1 MSYND
6 IKDLLDRYATGN
18 ASEEEATRIELW
30 LDENGNANS
39 EWQQMDK
46 GRRDTWLTG
55 LFQEIRQDLASDEA
69 RLVTL
74 GKRNTWRSVAAIAA
88 VFALFFTLCL
98 AWPALRG
105 RINSAQLTVVTASA
119 KQKKQIVLA
128 DGSTV
133 WINSSSQ
140 IKYPL
145 KFENAIREVY
155 LTGEAYFDIKHDV
168 SRPFIIHTGKV
179 VTTVLGTA
187 FNIKEDKHSH
197 TVVVTVT
204 RGKVS
209 VANGSQSL
217 GTITPNQQ
225 ITFNTVTDKHVQHGI
240 DAEKVIAWQ
249 ENYIHFNDVT
259 FAEAAAQLQQRFKV
273 KIIFSNEKIKNCE
286 FTGAALKQEKL
297 DNILKV
303 ICEFN
308 KAAYQTRADGTIV
321 IDGPGC
327 E

>member
-18 ASEEEATRIELW
+18 ASDEEVERIESW
-30 LDENGNANS
+30 LDENGNPNS

-46 GRRDTWLTG
+46 VHRDTWLAG
-55 LFQEIRQDLASDEA
+55 LFQEIRQDITTNEPKLIA
-69 RLVTL
+69 L
-74 GKRNTWRSVAAIAA
+74 GKRDTWRSVAAVAA
-88 VFALFFTLCL
+88 IFALFFTLWL
-98 AWPALRG
+98 EWPVLRG
-105 RINSAQLTVVTASA
+105 RLNGARLTVVTASST
-119 KQKKQIVLA
+119 QKKQIVLA
-128 DGSTV
+128 DGSTI

-140 IKYPL
+140 IKYL
-145 KFENAIREVY
+145 SGFKSKLREVY
-155 LTGEAYFDIKHDV
+155 LAGEAYFDIKHDV

-209 VANGSQSL
+209 VANGSQPL

-240 DAEKVIAWQ
+240 DAGKVIAWQ

-273 KIIFSNEKIKNCE
+273 KITFANERIKNCQ

-303 ICEFN
+303 ICAFN
-308 KAAYQTRADGTIV
+308 KAAYQTKADGTIV

>member
-18 ASEEEATRIELW
+18 ASDEEVERIESW
-30 LDENGNANS
+30 LDENGNPNS

-46 GRRDTWLTG
+46 VHRDIWLAG
-55 LFQEIRQDLASDEA
+55 VFQEIRQDITSDDA
-69 RLVTL
+69 KVVALR
-74 GKRNTWRSVAAIAA
+74 KRNTWRSVAAVAA
-88 VFALFFTLCL
+88 VFVLFFTLWL
-98 AWPALRG
+98 EWPALQARLNG
-105 RINSAQLTVVTASA
+105 VRLTVVTASST
-119 KQKKQIVLA
+119 QKKEVVLA

-145 KFENAIREVY
+145 KFENAIRELY
-155 LTGEAYFDIKHDV
+155 ITGEAYFDIKHDV

-225 ITFNTVTDKHVQHGI
+225 ITFNTVTDKHVQHSI

-273 KIIFSNEKIKNCE
+273 KITFANEKIKNCQ

-308 KAAYQTRADGTIV
+308 KAAYQTKADGTIV

-327 E
+327 K